1 MEVMFSLLHVDLMVE
16 DMERELAFYKDVLGF
31 EIFEDCILK
40 SEAFLFLTEGRA
52 TSMRLVFLGRN
63 KRSTMIELV
72 QFLTDSGQP
81 IQVSQLKFKW
91 NLSFLVDDLEQAQQ
105 YLSKKGFKP
114 LTSPHS
120 ISLPT
125 MGKANVTFLLDPEN
139 LLLELVAPIY

>member
-16 DMERELAFYKDVLGF
+16 NMERELAFYKDVLGF
-31 EIFEDCILK
+31 EIFEDCVLK

-72 QFLTDSGQP
+72 QFITDSGQP

>member
-1 MEVMFSLLHVDLMVE
+1 MFSLLHVDLMVE
-16 DMERELAFYKDVLGF
+16 NMERELAFYKDVLGF